1 MRKWLIV
8 LSLLF
13 IALPAFAEQQ
23 LAGEVTA
30 AVGESVVTGV
40 SLRKA
45 VEGMKLYVGD
55 VLKTSAG
62 AHLHMRMVDDA
73 EVSLRPDSSL
83 KITSYD
89 YKAGVADATKIRMDL
104 LYGTVRSVTGKGG
117 HMAKDRFRMNTPIAA
132 IGVRGTDFI
141 AQADSNK
148 TLVHVASGAI
158 VLTPFGAGCQAGSL
172 GVCETKGARELAAD
186 MQNMMLELNRGM
198 TEPRLVPLINSLK
211 ISTDTQARLQS
222 GSPAPPD
229 ASGQVAVDAAAQKSL
244 TALQP
249 PRVAPTILSHYEMVW
264 GRWSWAPQD
273 PSLGIPLE
281 QAMQGR
287 EVTVGNSTSALFR
300 DNGIPIT
307 LPQSGRTE
315 FNLRS
320 AQVSLQQPGGSVAGL
335 VQSGTLGVD
344 FNAGTFN
351 TVLNMT
357 APQVGQVALTAAGTV
372 SDGGIMRSVASGS
385 NGLVTGSLSR
395 TGNEAGYLFALPT
408 SSGKLTGTTLWI
420 K

>member
-1 MRKWLIV
+1 MQRWLIV
-8 LSLLF
+8 LFF
-13 IALPAFAEQQ
+13 IALPAFAEPQ

-30 AVGESVVTGV
+30 VMGESVVTGETGEAG
-40 SLRKA
+40 RKA
-45 VEGMKLYVGD
+45 VEGMQLHVGD
-55 VLKTSAG
+55 VLKTSEG

-73 EVSLRPDSSL
+73 EVSLRPNSSL
-83 KITSYD
+83 RIVSYD
-89 YKAGVADATKIRMDL
+89 YRAGVADATKIRMDL

-141 AQADSNK
+141 AQADADS

-158 VLTPFGAGCQAGSL
+158 VLAPFGAGCQAGSL
-172 GVCETKGARELAAD
+172 GVCETKGAKELAAD

-198 TEPRLVPLINSLK
+198 TEPRLVPLISRLK
-211 ISTDTQARLQS
+211 IPADAQS
-222 GSPAPPD
+222 GLQQGSPPPPD
-229 ASGQVAVDAAAQKSL
+229 ASGQVAVDAARSTLPQA
-244 TALQP
+244 P
-249 PRVAPTILSHYEMVW
+249 PVLPVLSHYEMVW
-264 GRWSWAPQD
+264 GRWAWAPQD
-273 PSLGIPLE
+273 ASLGIPLS

-315 FNLRS
+315 FSLRS

-335 VQSGTLGVD
+335 VQNGTLGVD
-344 FNAGTFN
+344 FNSSTFS
-351 TVLNMT
+351 TVLNII
-357 APQVGQVALTAAGTV
+357 APQVGQVALNAVGTV
-372 SDGGIMRSVASGS
+372 SEGGIMRSVASGS
-385 NGLVTGSLSR
+385 NGLVAGSLSR

-408 SSGKLTGTTLWI
+408 SGGKLSGTTLWI

>member
-1 MRKWLIV
+1 MHRWLIV
-8 LSLLF
+8 LFF
-13 IALPAFAEQQ
+13 IALPAFAEPQ

-30 AVGESVVTGV
+30 VVGESVVTGA
-40 SLRKA
+40 STRKA

-55 VLKTSAG
+55 VLKTAAG

-83 KITSYD
+83 KIVSYD
-89 YKAGVADATKIRMDL
+89 YRAGIADATKIRMDL

-141 AQADSNK
+141 AEATRNS

-158 VLTPFGAGCQAGSL
+158 VLAPLGNGCMADALGACD
-172 GVCETKGARELAAD
+172 TRGAKELAAD
-186 MQNMMLELNRGM
+186 MKNMMLELDRGM
-198 TEPRLVPLINSLK
+198 AEPRLVPLINRLK
-211 ISTDTQARLQS
+211 IPVDAQSRLQQ
-222 GSPAPPD
+222 GSTTPPD
-229 ASGQVAVDAAAQKSL
+229 ASGQVSVDAARSALPQAQ
-244 TALQP
+244 
-249 PRVAPTILSHYEMVW
+249 RVLPVLSHYEMVW
-264 GRWSWAPQD
+264 GRWTWAPQD
-273 PSLGIPLE
+273 ASLGIPLA

-315 FNLRS
+315 FMLRS
-320 AQVSLQQPGGSVAGL
+320 GQVSLQQAGGSVAGQVL
-335 VQSGTLGVD
+335 GGTLGVD
-344 FNAGTFN
+344 FNSSTFS
-351 TVLNMT
+351 TVLNMA
-357 APQVGQVALTAAGTV
+357 APQVGQVALNAAGTV
-372 SDGGIMRSVASGS
+372 SSDGIMRSVASGS
-385 NGLVTGSLSR
+385 NGLVAGSLSR
-395 TGNEAGYLFALPT
+395 TGNEAGYLFTLPT
-408 SSGKLTGTTLWI
+408 SGGKLSGTTLWI